1 MWLSGQQRRPAENG
15 EGQTGT
21 VTMSEGELAV
31 ELDSER
37 RGLELYGPAGYR
49 WTPKVGERV
58 LVILGRGETPCVVG
72 TRTGAYVPEEVTVEA
87 ENVRLKGQVWIGNM
101 TLEEFIAMI
110 VTEILG
116 GGG

>member
-15 EGQTGT
+15 EGQIGT

-49 WTPKVGERV
+49 WIPKVGERV
-58 LVILGRGETPCVVG
+58 LVIEGRGEPPCVVG
-72 TRTGAYVPEEVTVEA
+72 TRQGDYVPESVTVEA
-87 ENVRLKGQVWIGNM
+87 ENVRLEGQVWIGDM
-101 TLEEFIAMI
+101 TLEDFIIM
-110 VTEILG
+110 VVEGMLG
-116 GGG
+116 